1 MILNHKNTCPEINN
15 VKSNIEIDFKAIF
28 SSIKICSTL
37 GKYDSID
44 FILKSLRSNVFEEIE
59 KVRSLNLDLR
69 KSAQNQM
76 WDLKEQYEQRI
87 NELERDLN
95 LKYGIIFDIE

>member
-1 MILNHKNTCPEINN
+1 MILRHKNTCPEINDIKDN
-15 VKSNIEIDFKAIF
+15 LQIDFKAIF

-44 FILKSLRSNVFEEIE
+44 FILKSLKSNIFDEIE

-87 NELERDLN
+87 CELERDLN
-95 LKYGIIFDIE
+95 LKDNE